1 MARQAE
7 AERGRRAKIIHAAG
21 YPLNMPTVE
30 QLKLRR
36 DELQEK
42 LDAGDLSV
50 QTVLGQLDRAIASR
64 ALKVQKSKTRLAA
77 VKAAVASGMDT
88 DAARRINTKA
98 RSKEALSKA
107 LYEARAKRLLN
118 RF

>member
-1 MARQAE
+1 
-7 AERGRRAKIIHAAG
+7 
-21 YPLNMPTVE
+21 MPTVE

-36 DELQEK
+36 QDLQDK

-50 QTVLGQLDRAIASR
+50 QTALDQIDRAISAR
-64 ALKVQKSKTRLAA
+64 TLKVRQSQQRLEA
-77 VKAAVASGMDT
+77 VKAAVASGMDKDT
-88 DAARRINTKA
+88 ARRINNKV
-98 RSKEALSKA
+98 RSKSAVAKA